1 MKFSRRVKSQGFTL
15 IEVMVVVVILGILAA
30 FIVPR
35 IIGRPDEAKIAKV
48 KSDVRA
54 LQTALDLYR
63 LDNGVYPTTE
73 QGLKALTTKPS
84 SEPIPSNWR
93 TGGYIQKLNDDPWS
107 YPYHYT
113 NPGEHLEIDI
123 FSYGADNKEGGEG
136 INADI
141 GNWSD

>member
-1 MKFSRRVKSQGFTL
+1 MLVRMRQSQGFTL

-35 IIGRPDEAKIAKV
+35 IIGRPDEAKVAKV

-63 LDNGVYPTTE
+63 LDNGVYPSTE
-73 QGLKALTTKPS
+73 QGLKALVKLPT
-84 SEPIPSNWR
+84 SEPIPTGWR
-93 TGGYIQKLNDDPWS
+93 TGGYIQKLNNDPWGR
-107 YPYHYT
+107 PYLYL

-123 FSYGADNKEGGEG
+123 FSYGAEGKPGGEG
-136 INADI
+136 INAEI

>member
-1 MKFSRRVKSQGFTL
+1 MILQKSKSKGFTL

-30 FIVPR
+30 FIVPK
-35 IIGRPDEAKIAKV
+35 IIGRPDEAKVAKV

-63 LDNGVYPTTE
+63 LDNGAYPTTE
-73 QGLKALTTKPS
+73 QGLEALIKKPTS
-84 SEPIPSNWR
+84 DPIPASWR
-93 TGGYIQKLNDDPWS
+93 TGGYIQRLSDDPWGR
-107 YPYHYT
+107 PYHYL

-123 FSYGADNKEGGEG
+123 FSYGAEGKPGGQG
-136 INADI
+136 INAEI